1 MASILKV
8 NEIQHTGGTSA
19 MTVSS
24 TGQVIPKWYAIRAL
38 KHVAI
43 NWTTGGASAGTA
55 VTYDNTSVVGA
66 FNSGFNVTNLATDGK
81 FIIPVDGIYRISFS
95 FLVNNNN
102 SSGGNTYVTIVKNN
116 TVGSGGDNATTMFND
131 YHAFAANTHTMAQG
145 TTIVQCVANDY
156 ICICKEDSFN
166 YWGNGTSTSAA
177 TWGYNQCCIELIGSS
192 V

>member
-19 MTVSS
+19 LTVSS

-38 KHVAI
+38 KHVAV

-55 VTYDNTSVVGA
+55 VTFNNTSVVGA

-81 FIIPVDGIYRISFS
+81 FIMPVDGIYRISFS

-102 SSGGNTYVTIVKNN
+102 TSGGNTYVTIAKNN
-116 TVGSGGDNATTMFND
+116 TTGSGGASATTLFND
-131 YHAFAANTHTMAQG
+131 YHAFDPNEHTMVQG
-145 TTIVQCVANDY
+145 NTIVQCVANDY
-156 ICICKEDSFN
+156 ICICKEDSMY
-166 YWGNGTSTSAA
+166 YWGNGTSTSAG
-177 TWGYNQCCIELIGSS
+177 TWGYNQACIELIGTS

>member
-1 MASILKV
+1 MSQINVNTIANAS
-8 NEIQHTGGTSA
+8 GTSA

-24 TGQVIPKWYAIRAL
+24 TGQVVPKCYAIRAL
-38 KHVAI
+38 KHVAV

-55 VTYDNTSVVGA
+55 VTFNNTSVEGA

-81 FIIPVDGIYRISFS
+81 FIMPVDGIYRISFS

-102 SSGGNTYVTIVKNN
+102 TSGGNTYVTIAKNN
-116 TVGSGGDNATTMFND
+116 TTGSGGANPTTLFND
-131 YHAFAANTHTMAQG
+131 YHAFVANTHTMAQG
-145 TTIVQCVANDY
+145 TTVIECVANDY

-166 YWGNGTSTSAA
+166 YWGNGTSTSNGA
-177 TWGYNQCCIELIGSS
+177 WGYNQCCIELIGSS